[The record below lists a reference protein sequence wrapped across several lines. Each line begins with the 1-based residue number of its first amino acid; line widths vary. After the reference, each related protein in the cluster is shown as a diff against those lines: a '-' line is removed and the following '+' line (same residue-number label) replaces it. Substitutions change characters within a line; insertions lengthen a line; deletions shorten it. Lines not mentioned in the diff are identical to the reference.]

1 MHKKI
6 IIDYGKAKEIASLM
20 KCTKVMVSLSMNFR
34 KNSQL
39 ARKIRYVAIKE
50 YGGKVV
56 EL

>member
-20 KCTKVMVSLSMNFR
+20 KCTKEMVSLSMNFR